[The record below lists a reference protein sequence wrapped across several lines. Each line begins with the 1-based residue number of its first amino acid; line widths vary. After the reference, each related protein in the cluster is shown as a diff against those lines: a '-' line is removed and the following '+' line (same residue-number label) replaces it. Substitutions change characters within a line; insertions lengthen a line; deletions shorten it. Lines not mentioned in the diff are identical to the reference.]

1 MEELASARFRI
12 PEVRAG
18 WYAHKTCRSLVW
30 LEQSEAGLKEAVEE
44 GSDRTLGHGDTVR
57 RERSDFVGP

>member
-1 MEELASARFRI
+1 M
-12 PEVRAG
+12 
-18 WYAHKTCRSLVW
+18 W